1 MEASGWPSLRRIKKS
16 GRALPDDACVDSVD
30 WRGSESIRYKF
41 WFRSFADGAAGDS
54 PFTKEYFLFLLI
66 FK

>member
-1 MEASGWPSLRRIKKS
+1 MCPKKMV
-16 GRALPDDACVDSVD
+16 RAGMLYDTCVDSVG
-30 WRGSESIRYKF
+30 WRESESIRYKF
-41 WFRSFADGAAGDS
+41 WFRSSADGAAGDS